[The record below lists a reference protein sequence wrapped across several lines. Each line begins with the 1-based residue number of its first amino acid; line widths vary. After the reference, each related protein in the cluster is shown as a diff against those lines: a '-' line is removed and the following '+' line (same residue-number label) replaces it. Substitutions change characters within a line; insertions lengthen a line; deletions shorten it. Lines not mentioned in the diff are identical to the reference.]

1 MKTIEELTAG
11 SRAWYS
17 SNDEEVWSGGPYA
30 TREEAEAEAEANEH
44 RMICE
49 AEKKPIQVSLQFDRD
64 TFFEA
69 AEESLWDQCNED
81 GDPLLDF
88 TLEVQNDLQKR
99 VREAIDAWQV
109 AHQLSP
115 MPWRFEYTSDPE
127 IAAWAKAEL
136 AALVDAKAEE
146 EVARNKLNAC
156 HSSEGF

>member
-1 MKTIEELTAG
+1 MKTLEELTAG
-11 SRAWYS
+11 STAWYS
-17 SNDEEVWSGGPYA
+17 SNDEETWSSGPYDD
-30 TREEAEAEAEANEH
+30 REGAEAEAKANEH
-44 RMICE
+44 SLICK
-49 AEKKPIQVSLQFDRD
+49 AGKTPFRVSMFFDQG

-115 MPWRFEYTSDPE
+115 LPWRFDFCDVEV
-127 IAAWAKAEL
+127 AAWTKEPTEKGTPA
-136 AALVDAKAEE
+136 
-146 EVARNKLNAC
+146 
-156 HSSEGF
+156 